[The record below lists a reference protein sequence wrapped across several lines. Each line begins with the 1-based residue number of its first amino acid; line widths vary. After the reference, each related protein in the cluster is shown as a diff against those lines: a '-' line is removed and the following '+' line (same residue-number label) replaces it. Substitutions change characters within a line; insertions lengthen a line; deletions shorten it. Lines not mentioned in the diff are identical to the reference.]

1 VKNGIK
7 YILQQGLGFRRYLYV
22 FALFK
27 IKTLKKDSNERDF
40 FHFLNLMKDGNG
52 AVLDVGANIGIMT
65 VHLAKHLPNSTI
77 HAFEPVP
84 DNLNVLKRIIKR
96 FKLRKIKVHEMAVGD
111 QSGTISMVLPVQ
123 SGAKLQGLSHVKHET
138 ITEWN
143 EGLEFNVDVNTL
155 DNVLNGERIQGIKID
170 VENFEYYALKGGR
183 RILEQNQPVI
193 YAELWKNENR
203 TKCLELLKTMNY
215 VPHVVE
221 SNKLVPFEAD
231 KHEQQNFIFLA
242 N

>member
-1 VKNGIK
+1 
-7 YILQQGLGFRRYLYV
+7 
-22 FALFK
+22 
-27 IKTLKKDSNERDF
+27 
-40 FHFLNLMKDGNG
+40 MKDGNG

>member
-1 VKNGIK
+1 
-7 YILQQGLGFRRYLYV
+7 LQQGLGFRRYLYV

>member
-1 VKNGIK
+1 
-7 YILQQGLGFRRYLYV
+7 LQQGLGFRRYLYV

-40 FHFLNLMKDGNG
+40 FHFLSLMKDGDG
-52 AVLDVGANIGIMT
+52 DVLDVGANIGIMT

-84 DNLNVLKRIIKR
+84 DNLNVLKKIIKR

-111 QSGTISMVLPVQ
+111 QSGTIRMVLPVQ

-143 EGLEFNVDVNTL
+143 EGLEFNVLVNTL

-193 YAELWKNENR
+193 YAELWKNDNR
-203 TKCLELLKTMNY
+203 AKCMDLLEAMNY
-215 VPHVVE
+215 VPHVIE
-221 SNKLVPFEAD
+221 RNKLVPFEAD
-231 KHEQQNFIFLA
+231 RHKQQNFIFLA

>member
-1 VKNGIK
+1 M
-7 YILQQGLGFRRYLYV
+7 QQGLGFRRYLYV